1 MVGFKGGLVRY
12 KSDSVILLN
21 QCNYDDKQQL
31 SSLAAVVQVQFDPEN
46 YNVTEG
52 DVVNITLVTSTGN
65 YEFDFNVT
73 LLYVDGTATGEP
85 CS

>member
-1 MVGFKGGLVRY
+1 M
-12 KSDSVILLN
+12 
-21 QCNYDDKQQL
+21 
-31 SSLAAVVQVQFDPEN
+31 QFDPEN

-52 DVVNITLVTSTGN
+52 EVVNITLVTSTSN